1 MSRSWS
7 RSPSFLMTTASSAFA
22 EEVSGIAIPK
32 AASAAKAM
40 ANLRIEFSPTQQNA
54 GYQNARRLNLFLLSR
69 ISILNICSFEIGP
82 DTESSILGHVSA
94 VGHSLPRGHAAHA
107 FAALGS

>member
-1 MSRSWS
+1 
-7 RSPSFLMTTASSAFA
+7 MTTVSSAFA

-54 GYQNARRLNLFLLSR
+54 GYKKRA
-69 ISILNICSFEIGP
+69 
-82 DTESSILGHVSA
+82 
-94 VGHSLPRGHAAHA
+94 
-107 FAALGS
+107 